1 MGGNNRTHSSTC
13 FDILTPAEP
22 IEKSGICPVC
32 QIVLGVQRELRNTEG
47 DVNGTKWS
55 EERKWFSGR
64 TWIEVIEAPAEIEEA
79 LQVDGGADR
88 RLSRRWWD
96 DPIELAMKATRR
108 AECQERAD
116 PIDFAMHVTRRV
128 ERAQRS
134 SEIEEMDQLVKK
146 KSWTDGVTWNPRQ
159 SLDTLRYNLTN
170 WVEERRD
177 RGIVDK
183 RDKSPASF
191 RKSKESIRKSK
202 ESSRRSVARKSVKS
216 WVSGM
221 TRISVLSRS
230 QSRARTA
237 SREPAEKL
245 GSVEEIRSAGAPCSP
260 SGTVGIVDRRKV
272 KVKMKWWRRISESW
286 SRRKSRA
293 GIDA

>member
-1 MGGNNRTHSSTC
+1 M
-13 FDILTPAEP
+13 
-22 IEKSGICPVC
+22 
-32 QIVLGVQRELRNTEG
+32 LGVQRELRNTEG

-64 TWIEVIEAPAEIEEA
+64 TWIEVIEPPAEIEEV

-96 DPIELAMKATRR
+96 DPIEVAMKATRR
-108 AECQERAD
+108 DECQQRAD
-116 PIDFAMHVTRRV
+116 PIDFAMHATRRV

-134 SEIEEMDQLVKK
+134 SEIEEMNQLVKK
-146 KSWTDGVTWNPRQ
+146 KSWTDGVTWNPRH
-159 SLDTLRYNLTN
+159 SIDTLRYNLIS
-170 WVEERRD
+170 WVEERKE

-183 RDKSPASF
+183 RDKSLDGF
-191 RKSKESIRKSK
+191 RKSK
-202 ESSRRSVARKSVKS
+202 ESSRKSKESSRKSMARKSVKS

-230 QSRARTA
+230 QSRVRTA
-237 SREPAEKL
+237 RPEPAEKV
-245 GSVEEIRSAGAPCSP
+245 GGVEEIRSADTPESP
-260 SGTVGIVDRRKV
+260 DGMEGIVDRRKV
-272 KVKMKWWRRISESW
+272 KVKMKWWRKISESW

-293 GIDA
+293 GLDV